1 MKHFRNAFFATM
13 VTCAI
18 LMVFVG
24 CTQLTEA
31 TEKPASRPIEI
42 VEQTEGFAVMEDGKK
57 VLFYQRKPKSL
68 RGKYTRCHYIHPL
81 YGLDGQVLTEDF
93 PRDHLHQRGIFW
105 AWHQLLV
112 GGKPVGDGWVLEN
125 FSQDVDN
132 VEILREDSKSA
143 CLKTRVFWK
152 SPNYTDDKGR
162 QKPFIEETTVIRIH
176 RTEGDIRKIDFE
188 IGLLALADDVRIGGS
203 DNEKG
208 YGGFSPRIKTPKGL
222 VFTGQKGSV
231 KPKNVAV
238 EAGPYVDFSGDFD
251 GDGKV
256 SGIAVLCH
264 KSIPGY
270 PRPWILRRRASMQN
284 PVYPGRNPVALSAK
298 EPLVL
303 RYRLVIHRGD
313 AAQIDLDKLQ
323 AEYNAETF

>member
-1 MKHFRNAFFATM
+1 MKHYRNAFFATM
-13 VTCAI
+13 VTCVI
-18 LMVFVG
+18 LTVLVG

-31 TEKPASRPIEI
+31 TEKPAARPIEI
-42 VEQTEGFAVMEDGKK
+42 VEQTEGFAVTEDGKK
-57 VLFYQRKPKSL
+57 VLFYQREPKSL
-68 RGKYTRCHYIHPL
+68 DGKYTRCHYIHPL

-93 PRDHLHQRGIFW
+93 PSDHLHQRGVFW

-112 GGKPVGDGWVLEN
+112 GGKPVGDGWMLEN
-125 FSQDVDN
+125 FSQDVDS

-152 SPNYTDDKGR
+152 SPNCTDEKGR
-162 QKPFIEETTVIRIH
+162 EKPFIEETTVIRTH

-188 IGLLALADDVRIGGS
+188 IGLLALADDVQIGGS

-222 VFTGQKGSV
+222 VFIGQKGRV
-231 KPKNVAV
+231 TPQNVAV

-251 GDGKV
+251 GDGRV

-303 RYRLVIHRGD
+303 RYRLIIHRGD